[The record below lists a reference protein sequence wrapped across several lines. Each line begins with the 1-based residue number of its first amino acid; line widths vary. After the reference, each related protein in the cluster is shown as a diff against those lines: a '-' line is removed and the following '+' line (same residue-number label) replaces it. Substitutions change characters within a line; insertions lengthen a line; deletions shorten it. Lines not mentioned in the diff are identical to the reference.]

1 MSAAASAVRA
11 LSTAAG
17 AGSRPYDVAIVG
29 AGMVG
34 AAVAA
39 LLRERHSVARLLLC

>member
-1 MSAAASAVRA
+1 MLRQACAALGRPGRA
-11 LSTAAG
+11 LSTAAASSQG
-17 AGSRPYDVAIVG
+17 DVYDVAIVG

-39 LLRERHSVARLLLC
+39 LLGEW

>member
-1 MSAAASAVRA
+1 MLARSFSSLAAAEV
-11 LSTAAG
+11 
-17 AGSRPYDVAIVG
+17 YDVAIVG

-39 LLRERHSVARLLLC
+39 LLREYLVHQLA